1 MLYDDGGGS
10 TQSGCGGFPVGWG
23 LMRKGEMLFVAPIAG
38 EPRGRSVRGSV
49 VGELV
54 GFDDTFGRGA
64 AVIREVCDLGE
75 EIDGGGWVGVHDFF
89 AWWWG

>member
-1 MLYDDGGGS
+1 
-10 TQSGCGGFPVGWG
+10 
-23 LMRKGEMLFVAPIAG
+23 MLFVAPIAG

-75 EIDGGGWVGVHDFF
+75 EIDGGGWIGVHGFF
-89 AWWWG
+89 AWWCLVVGVMALGLFPFLGITSEV